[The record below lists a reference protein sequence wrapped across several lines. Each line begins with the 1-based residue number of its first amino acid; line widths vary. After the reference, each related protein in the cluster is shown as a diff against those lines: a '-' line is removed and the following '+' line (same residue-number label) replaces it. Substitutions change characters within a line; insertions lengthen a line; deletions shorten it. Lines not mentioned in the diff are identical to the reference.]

1 MAEHDIWEREEYLE
15 NAKEAVVK
23 VKNDRLSLFYFIF
36 SFSFS
41 FIFYFELRIRVQH
54 DVTHLS
60 HMS

>member
-1 MAEHDIWEREEYLE
+1 MAEHDIWERKEDLE

-23 VKNDRLSLFYFIF
+23 VEDDRLSLFYFIF
-36 SFSFS
+36 LFLFS
-41 FIFYFELRIRVQH
+41 FIFYFELRVRVQH